1 MLWDELNA
9 PCLPADLATGQLLVA
24 TASFYLAGFDH
35 PFGWVLAYWSAL
47 YAVDWTNQ
55 PVMYW

>member
-47 YAVDWTNQ
+47 YAVD
-55 PVMYW
+55 